1 MKYYESALRLRIP
14 SSDVYGIH
22 QHLDY
27 FIQEQCKVKLPY
39 SFSIQ
44 PGTGNDTHVLL
55 RTAQAIGVPGE
66 VQKSMYFSEGQEVV
80 ITGTIAAVRREV
92 LNGRKRE
99 VCPPSGELP
108 EFVKYRLSRA
118 GLTPHHVG
126 VNKMDR
132 LVVKKVDPSMQ
143 KGHRIHIPACTFHA
157 TGVVSSV
164 ADFEKAFVFG
174 IGRKR
179 IFGVGQITVTT
190 Q

>member
-1 MKYYESALRLRIP
+1 M
-14 SSDVYGIH
+14 
-22 QHLDY
+22 
-27 FIQEQCKVKLPY
+27 
-39 SFSIQ
+39 
-44 PGTGNDTHVLL
+44 L
-55 RTAQAIGVPGE
+55 RTAQAVGVPGE
-66 VQKSMYFSEGQEVV
+66 VKKSVYFSEGQEVT

-99 VCPPSGELP
+99 TCPPSEELP